1 MFSVGNKLYETN
13 QNGQLRTVL
22 ENDIYEITSFD
33 YNFVTNTF
41 YFADEKSN
49 KVIKILFN
57 ISKYY
62 KI

>member
-1 MFSVGNKLYETN
+1 MFSVGSKLYETN

-49 KVIKILFN
+49 KVIQIILFN
-57 ISKYY
+57 I
-62 KI
+62 